1 MYNSTTEQ
9 KIKNIPTIG
18 DIDIDRIPQDLTRI
32 YAQIVSLRR
41 QVVDGTINFQ
51 DEDLVSGLT
60 LLRKLANN
68 LETILLTF
76 PEHDQ
81 KESIAFVAGT
91 ANNLIH
97 KMGLIN
103 EQNDAL
109 LEVDSI
115 SSYIAATVLFLIGN
129 SQADAAET
137 AISITEIQGEN
148 LVQQRLISC
157 IISLATGKLSK
168 ITDSNFNE
176 DEVIQGDF
184 QLTAL
189 NYLWRELGLGI
200 LNIAKRLVGQFNDE
214 QQNHF
219 DRVIELSVSAP
230 GIFDQ
235 RNIFSGPYRLAKLL
249 KILEEDIFN
258 RAVIDIP
265 PPPGVDPHS
274 WHDFLSKLAND
285 RPYLWENH
293 KDAVETD
300 FLTPGISA
308 VLTLPTG
315 AGKSTLSE
323 LKIASCLYS
332 GRKVIYL
339 VPTHALEDQV
349 NKNLRPLFA
358 EFESINIEFGS
369 EYTDFEEI
377 DDFPI
382 LVMTPERCLTFQNIN
397 PEFFENVGLVVFDEF
412 HLIHGTDIKKDRRA
426 IDAMYCLLSLFNLAK
441 NADYLLISAMVEN
454 GDEIASWITQI
465 TERECRLFN
474 SSWKPTRQLHGCLVF
489 EENEIIRLKNKIK
502 KDRRTYTT
510 KNPPSKLKK
519 DLVIEPLCF
528 YSLKNIWETVE
539 SNDYFKSQILN
550 HNVRLGISNQW
561 KLTSNRNDVAANL
574 AIHFS
579 NLGLKT
585 LVFVDDPR
593 ITNSTSRTIAEALNN
608 RENYYDQYVN
618 RKQSLIES
626 LRVELG
632 DIKHSYFNDC
642 KNVGVHHGLLLPLE
656 RTLIESYFKSA
667 NGSIALVATATLAQ
681 GINLP
686 AEIVIIAGDDRFD
699 EDGENRQRVNPHEL
713 LNAAG
718 RAGRAG
724 LSAQGAVILIPGDI
738 VTIQDSTISDRWWDL
753 KNEVFSKGD
762 QCLTIEDPLEYFL
775 DTMQENHEDLT
786 VDQTNI
792 LYRFKP
798 ENISDSDTKNLLS
811 KSFFAYKAANAGKME
826 QFNTQVRRLLD
837 RRNEL
842 DNLPEE
848 YLWQKEIG
856 IKTGVEPAIIYEL
869 GTAIEQHGI
878 EDLLSKSITELVDWF
893 FEWISTNVVFLEKI
907 FTKKSTID
915 QIKKATGLK
924 PEYPVSD
931 IVARLGILTN
941 TLKYYVMGMPLN
953 ELNDQIPDV
962 NRVDNLDY
970 LVKARNF
977 VNRLVPELS
986 FGFGLLSMVLTEK
999 AQQQGL
1005 EKQDIPWDIRI
1016 LASCIREGFD
1026 SSSKLFYK
1034 KNNRLSMRVETHLK
1048 FGDRIKAF
1056 GNSI

>member
-9 KIKNIPTIG
+9 KIKDIPSIG
-18 DIDIDRIPQDLTRI
+18 DININRLPQDLTRI

-41 QVVDGTINFQ
+41 QVVDGTINFH
-51 DEDLVSGLT
+51 DENLVSSLT

-68 LETILLTF
+68 LETMLLTF
-76 PEHDQ
+76 PEHEQ

-103 EQNDAL
+103 EQNEAL
-109 LEVDSI
+109 LGVDSI

-137 AISITEIQGEN
+137 AISITEIHSEN

-168 ITDSNFNE
+168 IADSNFSE
-176 DEVIQGDF
+176 DEVIQEDF
-184 QLTAL
+184 QQTAL

-200 LNIAKRLVGQFNDE
+200 LDIAKRLVGQSSKE
-214 QQNHF
+214 QNNHF
-219 DRVIELSVSAP
+219 DKVIELSISAP

-249 KILEEDIFN
+249 KILEGDIFN

-265 PPPGVDPHS
+265 PSPGVDSQP
-274 WHDFLSKLAND
+274 WYDFLSKLAKD

-293 KDAVETD
+293 KDAVETG

-332 GRKVIYL
+332 GRRVIYL

-358 EFESINIEFGS
+358 EFEPINIEFGG

-377 DDFPI
+377 ENFPI
-382 LVMTPERCLTFQNIN
+382 LVMTPERCLTFLNIN
-397 PEFFENVGLVVFDEF
+397 PEFFDSVGLVVFDEF
-412 HLIHGTDIKKDRRA
+412 HLIHGTDIKKDRRS
-426 IDAMYCLLSLFNLAK
+426 IDAMYCLLSLFTLATH
-441 NADYLLISAMVEN
+441 ADYLLISAMVEN
-454 GDEIASWITQI
+454 GDDIASWVAQI
-465 TERECRLFN
+465 TERECKVFN
-474 SSWKPTRQLHGCLVF
+474 STWKPTRQLHGCVIF
-489 EENEIIRLKNKIK
+489 EDNKITELKDKIKSYK
-502 KDRRTYTT
+502 KVATT
-510 KNPPSKLKK
+510 KAPSTKLLKE
-519 DLVIEPLCF
+519 LAIEPLCF
-528 YSLKNIWETVE
+528 FSLKNIWETDE
-539 SNDYFKSQILN
+539 GNDYFKSQVLN
-550 HNVRLGISNQW
+550 HRVLLTANKWWQ
-561 KLTSNRNDVAANL
+561 LTSNRNKVASNL
-574 AIHFS
+574 AIHFTS
-579 NLGLKT
+579 LGLKT

-593 ITNSTSRTIAEALNN
+593 ITNSTAMEIASAIKKRKNGYDEFIN
-608 RENYYDQYVN
+608 RYRILID
-618 RKQSLIES
+618 SLTH
-626 LRVELG
+626 ELG
-632 DIKHSYFNDC
+632 DLKYSYFNEC
-642 KNVGVHHGLLLPLE
+642 RNVGVHHGLLLPSE
-656 RTLIESYFKSA
+656 RSLIENYFKYS
-667 NGSIALVATATLAQ
+667 NGSTALVATATLAQ

-699 EDGENRQRVNPHEL
+699 EDGENRQRVKPHEL

-724 LSAQGAVILIPGDI
+724 LSSQGAVILIPGDI
-738 VTIQDSTISDRWWDL
+738 VTIQDSTISNRWWDL

-762 QCLTIEDPLEYFL
+762 QCLKVEDPLEYFL
-775 DTMQENHEDLT
+775 DTMQENHENLT

-811 KSFFAYKAANAGKME
+811 KSFYAYKVANAGTME

-856 IKTGVEPAIIYEL
+856 IKTGVEPSIIYEL
-869 GTAIEQHGI
+869 GTEIEQQGI

-893 FEWISTNVVFLEKI
+893 FGWISTNEDFLEKI
-907 FTKKSTID
+907 FTKKSTIN

-924 PEYPVSD
+924 PESPVSD
-931 IVARLGILTN
+931 IMPKLGILTN
-941 TLKYYVMGMPLN
+941 ILKYYVQGIPLN

-962 NRVDNLDY
+962 NRADNTGY

-977 VNRLVPELS
+977 VHRLVPELS

-999 AQQQGL
+999 AKQQGL

-1026 SSSKLFYK
+1026 SPSKLFYK
-1034 KNNRLSMRVETHLK
+1034 KNNRLSMRVETHLSYSAA
-1048 FGDRIKAF
+1048 R
-1056 GNSI
+1056 

>member
-9 KIKNIPTIG
+9 KIKGIPTIG
-18 DIDIDRIPQDLTRI
+18 DIDIDRLPQDLTRI

-60 LLRKLANN
+60 LLKKLANN

-76 PEHDQ
+76 PQHEQ
-81 KESIAFVAGT
+81 KESIAFVAAT

-97 KMGLIN
+97 KMGLFN
-103 EQNDAL
+103 EQNEVL

-137 AISITEIQGEN
+137 ALSITETNSEN
-148 LVQQRLISC
+148 LTQQRLISC
-157 IISLATGKLSK
+157 IISLATGKLAN

-176 DEVIQGDF
+176 DEIINEDYQ
-184 QLTAL
+184 QTAL

-200 LNIAKRLVGQFNDE
+200 INIANKLLGHYTEEN
-214 QQNHF
+214 QNHF
-219 DRVIELSVSAP
+219 DKVIELSISEP
-230 GIFDQ
+230 GLFEQ
-235 RNIFSGPYRLAKLL
+235 RSVFSGPYRLAKLL
-249 KILEEDIFN
+249 KILDEDIFN

-265 PPPGVDPHS
+265 TPVGVDPQP
-274 WHDFLSKLAND
+274 WFNFLSKLANE

-293 KDAVETD
+293 KEAVKTE
-300 FLTPGISA
+300 FLNPGISA

-323 LKIASCLYS
+323 MKIASCLYS
-332 GRKVIYL
+332 GKKVIYL

-349 NKNLRPLFA
+349 NKNLRSLFA
-358 EFESINIEFGS
+358 EFEPFNIEFGG

-377 DDFPI
+377 ENFPI
-382 LVMTPERCLTFQNIN
+382 VVMTPERCLTFLNIN
-397 PEFFENVGLVVFDEF
+397 PEFFDTVGLVVFDEF
-412 HLIHGTDIKKDRRA
+412 HLIHGTDIKKDRRS
-426 IDAMYCLLSLFNLAK
+426 IDAMYCLLSLFTLATD
-441 NADYLLISAMVEN
+441 ADYLLISAMVEN
-454 GDEIASWITQI
+454 GDDIASWISQI
-465 TERECRLFN
+465 TGRECKLFN

-489 EENEIIRLKNKIK
+489 EEDEIKKLNNKIREYSK
-502 KDRRTYTT
+502 TATT
-510 KNPPSKLKK
+510 KNPPATLKRE
-519 DLVIEPLCF
+519 LVIEPLCF
-528 YSLKNIWETVE
+528 YSLKNIWETIE
-539 SNDYFKSQILN
+539 DNDYLKSHVLN
-550 HNVRLGISNQW
+550 HNVLLGINNWWQ
-561 KLTSNRNDVAANL
+561 LTSNRNNIAANL
-574 AIHFS
+574 AIHFA
-579 NLGLKT
+579 NLGIKT

-593 ITNSTSRTIAEALNN
+593 IANSTSNTIADALHDKENN
-608 RENYYDQYVN
+608 YDEFINCNQE
-618 RKQSLIES
+618 LIEILS
-626 LRVELG
+626 LELG
-632 DIKHSYFNDC
+632 DFQHSFLNDC

-656 RTLIESYFKSA
+656 RTLIENYFKSPK
-667 NGSIALVATATLAQ
+667 GSIILVATATLAQ

-724 LSAQGAVILIPGDI
+724 LSSQGAVILIPGEI
-738 VTIQDSTISDRWWDL
+738 VTIKDSTISNRWWDL

-762 QCLTIEDPLEYFL
+762 QCLKLEDPLEYFL
-775 DTMQENHEDLT
+775 DTMQERHEDLT
-786 VDQTNI
+786 VDQINI

-798 ENISDSDTKNLLS
+798 ENMSDNATKNLLS
-811 KSFFAYKAANAGKME
+811 KSFYAYKAVNNGKTE
-826 QFNTQVRRLLD
+826 QFDTQVRRLLD

-856 IKTGVEPAIIYEL
+856 IKTGIEPSIIYDL
-869 GTAIEQHGI
+869 GNAIEKQGI
-878 EDLLSKSITELVDWF
+878 KDLLSKSITELIDWF
-893 FEWISTNVVFLEKI
+893 FDWVSTYDVNLEKI
-907 FTKKSTID
+907 FTKKSIID
-915 QIKKATGLK
+915 QIKKVIGMK
-924 PEYPVSD
+924 PESSVSD
-931 IVARLGILTN
+931 ILARLGILTN
-941 TLKYYVMGMPLN
+941 ILKHYVQGMPLN
-953 ELNDQIPDV
+953 ELNNQIPDV
-962 NRVDNLDY
+962 NRADNTGY
-970 LVKARNF
+970 LVKARIF

-986 FGFGLLSMVLTEK
+986 FGLGLLSLVLTEK
-999 AQQQGL
+999 ARQHGL
-1005 EKQDIPWDIRI
+1005 EKKDVPWDIRV

-1034 KNNRLSMRVETHLK
+1034 KNNQLLMRVQTHLK
-1048 FGDRIKAF
+1048 FDAKK
-1056 GNSI
+1056 

>member
-18 DIDIDRIPQDLTRI
+18 DIDINRLPQDLTRI

-51 DEDLVSGLT
+51 DENLISSLT

-68 LETILLTF
+68 LETILLSY
-76 PEHDQ
+76 PQHEQ
-81 KESIAFVAGT
+81 KESIAFVAAT

-103 EQNDAL
+103 EQNEAL
-109 LEVDSI
+109 LDVDSI

-129 SQADAAET
+129 SQADASET
-137 AISITEIQGEN
+137 ALSIAERQDKN
-148 LVQQRLISC
+148 LVQQRLIFC
-157 IISLATGKLSK
+157 IIGLATGKLSE
-168 ITDSNFNE
+168 ITNSNFNE
-176 DEVIQGDF
+176 DEIINEDYQ
-184 QLTAL
+184 QTAL

-200 LNIAKRLVGQFNDE
+200 INIAKKLLGQHNE
-214 QQNHF
+214 ENQNHF
-219 DRVIELSVSAP
+219 DKVIELSISEP
-230 GIFDQ
+230 GLFEQ
-235 RNIFSGPYRLAKLL
+235 RSIFSGPYRLAKLL

-265 PPPGVDPHS
+265 TPVGVDPQP
-274 WHDFLSKLAND
+274 WFNFLSALAKK

-293 KDAVETD
+293 KEAVKTE

-332 GRKVIYL
+332 GKKVIYL

-358 EFESINIEFGS
+358 EFEPINIEFGG

-377 DDFPI
+377 ENFPI
-382 LVMTPERCLTFQNIN
+382 VVMTPERCLTFLNIN
-397 PEFFENVGLVVFDEF
+397 PEFFDSVGLVVFDEF
-412 HLIHGTDIKKDRRA
+412 HLIHGTDIKKDRRS
-426 IDAMYCLLSLFNLAK
+426 IDAMYCLLSLFTLATH
-441 NADYLLISAMVEN
+441 ADYLLISAMVEN
-454 GDEIASWITQI
+454 GGDIASWLTQI
-465 TERECRLFN
+465 TGRECKLFN

-489 EENEIIRLKNKIK
+489 EEDEVARLNNKIREYSK
-502 KDRRTYTT
+502 TANT
-510 KNPPSKLKK
+510 KNPPATLKRE
-519 DLVIEPLCF
+519 LVIEPLCF

-539 SNDYFKSQILN
+539 DSDYYKSRILN
-550 HNVRLGISNQW
+550 HNVLLGINNW
-561 KLTSNRNDVAANL
+561 WNLTSNRNQIAANL

-579 NLGLKT
+579 KLGLKT

-593 ITNSTSRTIAEALNN
+593 IANSTSNAIANDLNERSN
-608 RENYYDQYVN
+608 NYNEFIDHNQELIN
-618 RKQSLIES
+618 SLCI
-626 LRVELG
+626 ELG
-632 DIKHSYFNDC
+632 DFKNSYFYDC
-642 KNVGVHHGLLLPLE
+642 KNVGVHHGLLLPIE
-656 RTLIESYFKSA
+656 RMLIENYFKSS
-667 NGSIALVATATLAQ
+667 NGSITLVATATLAQ

-686 AEIVIIAGDDRFD
+686 AEIVIIAGDDRFN
-699 EDGENRQRVNPHEL
+699 EDGDNRQRVNPHEL

-724 LSAQGAVILIPGDI
+724 HSSQGAVILIPGDI
-738 VTIQDSTISDRWWDL
+738 VTIKDSTISNRWWDL
-753 KNEVFSKGD
+753 KNDVFSKGD

-775 DTMQENHEDLT
+775 DEIQEISEHMT
-786 VDQTNI
+786 VEQANI
-792 LYRFKP
+792 LYKFKP
-798 ENISDSDTKNLLS
+798 ESISDSDTKNLLN
-811 KSFFAYKAANAGKME
+811 KSFYAYKVANSSKTELFDA
-826 QFNTQVRRLLD
+826 QVRRLLD

-856 IKTGVEPAIIYEL
+856 IKTGLEPSIIYEL
-869 GTAIEQHGI
+869 GVAIDRQGI

-893 FEWISTNVVFLEKI
+893 FEWISTNEVFLEKI
-907 FTKKSTID
+907 FSKKSTIN

-924 PEYPVSD
+924 AESSVPD
-931 IVARLGILTN
+931 IIPKIQILTN
-941 TLKYYVMGMPLN
+941 ILKYYVQGLPLN

-962 NRVDNLDY
+962 NKADNTGY

-999 AQQQGL
+999 ANQQGI
-1005 EKQDIPWDIRI
+1005 EKQDIPLDIKI

-1034 KNNRLSMRVETHLK
+1034 KKNKLLMRVETHLK
-1048 FGDRIKAF
+1048 FNISFR
-1056 GNSI
+1056 N

>member
-9 KIKNIPTIG
+9 KIKDIPKIG
-18 DIDIDRIPQDLTRI
+18 DIDIERLPQDLTRI

-51 DEDLVSGLT
+51 DKNLVSGLT

-68 LETILLTF
+68 LETMLLSF
-76 PEHDQ
+76 PQNEQ

-103 EQNDAL
+103 EQNEAF

-137 AISITEIQGEN
+137 AISISETQTKN
-148 LVQQRLISC
+148 LVQQRLIYC
-157 IISLATGKLSK
+157 IIALATGKLSE
-168 ITDSNFNE
+168 ITNSNFNE
-176 DEVIQGDF
+176 YEIKNEDYQQI
-184 QLTAL
+184 AL
-189 NYLWRELGLGI
+189 NYLWRELGIGI
-200 LNIAKRLVGQFNDE
+200 INIAKKLVGQHIEEN
-214 QQNHF
+214 QNHF
-219 DRVIELSVSAP
+219 DKVIELSISKP
-230 GIFDQ
+230 GIFEQ

-265 PPPGVDPHS
+265 TPQGVDPQH
-274 WHDFLSKLAND
+274 WFNFLSKLAKD

-293 KDAVETD
+293 KEAVKTN
-300 FLTPGISA
+300 FLTNGISA
-308 VLTLPTG
+308 VITLPTG

-323 LKIASCLYS
+323 LKIASCIYS

-358 EFESINIEFGS
+358 EFEPISIEFGS

-377 DDFPI
+377 ENFPI
-382 LVMTPERCLTFQNIN
+382 VVMTPERCLTFLNIN
-397 PEFFENVGLVVFDEF
+397 PEFFNSVGLVVFDEF

-426 IDAMYCLLSLFNLAK
+426 IDAMYCLLSIFNLAI

-454 GDEIASWITQI
+454 GNEIASWISKI
-465 TERECRLFN
+465 TERECEIFN
-474 SSWKPTRQLHGCLVF
+474 STWKPTRQLHGCLVF
-489 EENEIIRLKNKIK
+489 EDDKIIELNNKVQEHK
-502 KDRRTYTT
+502 KIATT
-510 KNPPSKLKK
+510 KAPPAALRRE
-519 DLVIEPLCF
+519 LNIEPLCF
-528 YSLKNIWETVE
+528 FSLKNIWETVE
-539 SNDYFKSQILN
+539 DHDYFKSQVLN
-550 HNVRLGISNQW
+550 HNVLLGINDWWQ
-561 KLTSNRNDVAANL
+561 LTSNRNNIAANL

-593 ITNSTSRTIAEALNN
+593 IANSTSNTIADALNERRN
-608 RENYYDQYVN
+608 QYDGFINHNQELIN
-618 RKQSLIES
+618 SLTI
-626 LRVELG
+626 ELG
-632 DIKHSYFNDC
+632 DFKHSYFNDC
-642 KNVGVHHGLLLPLE
+642 KNVGVHHGLLLPSE
-656 RTLIESYFKSA
+656 RILIENYFKSA
-667 NGSIALVATATLAQ
+667 NGSITLVATATLAQ

-724 LSAQGAVILIPGDI
+724 LSSQGAVILIPGDI
-738 VTIQDSTISDRWWDL
+738 VTIKDSTISNRWWDL

-775 DTMQENHEDLT
+775 DEIQETSEHLT
-786 VDQTNI
+786 VEQANI

-798 ENISDSDTKNLLS
+798 ESISDSDTKNLLS
-811 KSFFAYKAANAGKME
+811 KSLYAYKAANSSKTE
-826 QFNTQVRRLLD
+826 QFDAQVRRLLD

-842 DNLPEE
+842 DNLPEK
-848 YLWQKEIG
+848 YIWQKEIG
-856 IKTGVEPAIIYEL
+856 IKTGIEPSIIYEL
-869 GTAIEQHGI
+869 GDAIEKQGI
-878 EDLLSKSITELVDWF
+878 DDLLSKSIVELVDWF
-893 FEWISTNVVFLEKI
+893 FEWTSTNDMFLEKI

-924 PEYPVSD
+924 PESSVSD
-931 IVARLGILTN
+931 ILAKLGILASI
-941 TLKYYVMGMPLN
+941 LKYYIQGMSLKNLN
-953 ELNDQIPDV
+953 EQIPNV
-962 NRVDNLDY
+962 NRNDNTGY
-970 LVKARNF
+970 LIKARNF

-986 FGFGLLSMVLTEK
+986 FGLGLLSIVLTEK
-999 AQQQGL
+999 AKQEGI
-1005 EKQDIPWDIRI
+1005 EKPDIPWDIRI

-1034 KNNRLSMRVETHLK
+1034 KNNRLLMRVETHLT
-1048 FGDRIKAF
+1048 FGVQ
-1056 GNSI
+1056 

>member
-1 MYNSTTEQ
+1 MYNNTTEQ
-9 KIKNIPTIG
+9 KIKDIPTIG
-18 DIDIDRIPQDLTRI
+18 DIDIDRLPQDLTRI

-76 PEHDQ
+76 PQHEQ

-103 EQNDAL
+103 EQNEAL

-137 AISITEIQGEN
+137 AISITEMRSEN

-168 ITDSNFNE
+168 IADSNFNE
-176 DEVIQGDF
+176 DEVIQEEDF
-184 QLTAL
+184 QHTAL

-200 LNIAKRLVGQFNDE
+200 LSIAKKLVGEFNEE

-219 DRVIELSVSAP
+219 DRVIELSISAP

-265 PPPGVDPHS
+265 PPPGVDPHH
-274 WHDFLSKLAND
+274 WHDFLSKLAKD

-300 FLTPGISA
+300 FLTSGISA

-332 GRKVIYL
+332 GRRVIYL

-358 EFESINIEFGS
+358 EFEPINIEFGG

-377 DDFPI
+377 ENFPI
-382 LVMTPERCLTFQNIN
+382 VVMTPERCLTFLNIN
-397 PEFFENVGLVVFDEF
+397 PEFFDSVGLVVFDEF
-412 HLIHGTDIKKDRRA
+412 HLIHGTDIKKDRRS
-426 IDAMYCLLSLFNLAK
+426 IDAMYCLLSLFTLATH
-441 NADYLLISAMVEN
+441 ADYLLISAMVEN
-454 GDEIASWITQI
+454 GDDIASWVAQI
-465 TERECRLFN
+465 TGRECKVFN
-474 SSWKPTRQLHGCLVF
+474 STWKPTRQLHGCLAF
-489 EENEIIRLKNKIK
+489 EEEKIIELNNKVQEQRKIATTKTPPVRLKRELI
-502 KDRRTYTT
+502 
-510 KNPPSKLKK
+510 
-519 DLVIEPLCF
+519 IEPLCF
-528 YSLKNIWETVE
+528 FSLKNIWETVE
-539 SNDYFKSQILN
+539 DHDYFKSQVLN
-550 HNVRLGISNQW
+550 HNVLLGINNWWQ
-561 KLTSNRNDVAANL
+561 LTSNRNNIAANL

-593 ITNSTSRTIAEALNN
+593 IANSTSHTIADALND
-608 RENYYDQYVN
+608 RENKYDEYIN
-618 RKQSLIES
+618 RNQDLIKSLSI
-626 LRVELG
+626 ELG
-632 DIKHSYFNDC
+632 DFKYSFFNDC
-642 KNVGVHHGLLLPLE
+642 KNVGVHHGLLSPLE
-656 RTLIESYFKSA
+656 RTLIENYFKSA

-686 AEIVIIAGDDRFD
+686 AEVVIIAGDDRFD
-699 EDGENRQRVNPHEL
+699 EEGENRQRVDPHQL

-724 LSAQGAVILIPGDI
+724 LSSQGAVILIPGEI
-738 VTIQDSTISDRWWDL
+738 VTIRDSTISNRWWDL

-762 QCLTIEDPLEYFL
+762 QCLKIEDPLEYFL
-775 DTMQENHEDLT
+775 DEIQENSENMT
-786 VDQTNI
+786 VEQTNI

-798 ENISDSDTKNLLS
+798 ENMSDSETRNLLN
-811 KSFFAYKAANAGKME
+811 KSFYAYKAANIGKTE
-826 QFNTQVRRLLD
+826 QFNIQVRRLLD

-856 IKTGVEPAIIYEL
+856 IKTGIEPSIIYEL
-869 GTAIEQHGI
+869 GTAIEQQGI
-878 EDLLSKSITELVDWF
+878 EDLLSKSVTELVDWF
-893 FEWISTNVVFLEKI
+893 FEWISKKEIFLEKI

-915 QIKKATGLK
+915 QIKKVTGLK
-924 PEYPVSD
+924 AENLVSD
-931 IVARLGILTN
+931 IVARLGILADI
-941 TLKYYVMGMPLN
+941 LKYYVQGMPLN

-962 NRVDNLDY
+962 NRADNTGY

-999 AQQQGL
+999 AKQQGL

-1034 KNNRLSMRVETHLK
+1034 RNNRLSMRVETHLAYSAA
-1048 FGDRIKAF
+1048 R
-1056 GNSI
+1056 

>member
-1 MYNSTTEQ
+1 MYNSATEQ
-9 KIKNIPTIG
+9 KIKDIPTIG
-18 DIDIDRIPQDLTRI
+18 DIDIDRLPQDLTRI

-76 PEHDQ
+76 PQHEQ
-81 KESIAFVAGT
+81 KESVAFVAGT

-103 EQNDAL
+103 EQNEAL

-137 AISITEIQGEN
+137 AISITEIHSEN

-168 ITDSNFNE
+168 IADSNFNE
-176 DEVIQGDF
+176 DEVIQEDF
-184 QLTAL
+184 QQTAL

-200 LNIAKRLVGQFNDE
+200 INIAKRLVGQFNDE

-219 DRVIELSVSAP
+219 DRVIELSISAP
-230 GIFDQ
+230 DIFDQ

-265 PPPGVDPHS
+265 PPTGVDPHS
-274 WHDFLSKLAND
+274 WYDFLSKLAKD

-332 GRKVIYL
+332 GRRVIYL

-349 NKNLRPLFA
+349 NRNLRKLFD
-358 EFESINIEFGS
+358 EFEPINIKFGG

-377 DDFPI
+377 ESFPI
-382 LVMTPERCLTFQNIN
+382 LVMTPERCLTFLNIN
-397 PEFFENVGLVVFDEF
+397 PEFFDSVGLVIFDEF
-412 HLIHGTDIKKDRRA
+412 HLIHGTDIKKDRRS
-426 IDAMYCLLSLFNLAK
+426 IDAMYCLLSVFTLASH
-441 NADYLLISAMVEN
+441 ADYLLISAMVEN
-454 GDEIASWITQI
+454 GDEIASWVKQI
-465 TERECRLFN
+465 TKKECKVFN
-474 SSWKPTRQLHGCLVF
+474 STWKPTRQLHGCLVF
-489 EENEIIRLKNKIK
+489 DEDKILNLNRKIQQQRKNAVTKAPPAKLRRELII
-502 KDRRTYTT
+502 DA
-510 KNPPSKLKK
+510 
-519 DLVIEPLCF
+519 LCF
-528 YSLKNIWETVE
+528 FSLKNVWETD
-539 SNDYFKSQILN
+539 NNDDYFRSQVLS
-550 HNVRLGISNQW
+550 HSVFLGINNWWQ
-561 KLTSNRNDVAANL
+561 LTSNRNNVAAML

-593 ITNSTSRTIAEALNN
+593 ITNSTSRTIAEALND
-608 RENYYDQYVN
+608 RENSYDEYIHRNQD
-618 RKQSLIES
+618 LIES
-626 LRVELG
+626 IRIELG
-632 DIKHSYFNDC
+632 DFKHSFFTDC

-656 RTLIESYFKSA
+656 RTLIENYFKST
-667 NGSIALVATATLAQ
+667 NGAIALVATATLAQ

-724 LSAQGAVILIPGDI
+724 LSSQGAVILIPGDI
-738 VTIQDSTISDRWWDL
+738 VTIKDSTISDRWWDL

-762 QCLTIEDPLEYFL
+762 QCLKIEDPLEYFL
-775 DTMQENHEDLT
+775 DTMQENNEDLT
-786 VDQTNI
+786 VDQKNI

-798 ENISDSDTKNLLS
+798 ENISHIDTKNLLN
-811 KSFFAYKAANAGKME
+811 KSFYAYKAANNGKSE
-826 QFNTQVRRLLD
+826 QFNMQVRRLLD
-837 RRNEL
+837 RINEL
-842 DNLPEE
+842 YNLSEE

-856 IKTGVEPAIIYEL
+856 IKTGVEPLIIYEL
-869 GTAIEQHGI
+869 GNAIEQRGI
-878 EDLLSKSITELVDWF
+878 ENLLSKSITELIDWF
-893 FEWISTNVVFLEKI
+893 FEWISTNEVFIEKI

-915 QIKKATGLK
+915 QIKKSIGLK
-924 PEYPVSD
+924 SESSVSD
-931 IVARLGILTN
+931 VLSKIGILADI
-941 TLKYYVMGMPLN
+941 LKYYVQGIPLN
-953 ELNDQIPDV
+953 ELNDKIPDV
-962 NRVDNLDY
+962 SRADNTGY

-977 VNRLVPELS
+977 VNRLAPELS

-999 AQQQGL
+999 ANQEEG
-1005 EKQDIPWDIRI
+1005 KQNIPWDIRV

-1026 SSSKLFYK
+1026 YSLKLFYK
-1034 KNNRLSMRVETHLK
+1034 KNNKLLMRVETHLLYNNEFK
-1048 FGDRIKAF
+1048 
-1056 GNSI
+1056 

>member
-1 MYNSTTEQ
+1 MYNSNTEE
-9 KIKNIPTIG
+9 KIKSIPTIG
-18 DIDIDRIPQDLTRI
+18 EIDIDRLPQDLTRI
-32 YAQIVSLRR
+32 YAQIISLRR
-41 QVVDGTINFQ
+41 QIVDGTINFQ

-60 LLRKLANN
+60 LIRKLANN

-76 PEHDQ
+76 PQHEQ

-97 KMGLIN
+97 KMGLVN
-103 EQNDAL
+103 EQNEAL
-109 LEVDSI
+109 LEIDFI
-115 SSYIAATVLFLIGN
+115 SSYIAATILFLIGN

-137 AISITEIQGEN
+137 AISIIEKPSEN

-168 ITDSNFNE
+168 IADSNFNE
-176 DEVIQGDF
+176 EEVIQEDL
-184 QLTAL
+184 QETAV

-200 LNIAKRLVGQFNDE
+200 LSIAKKLVGEFNGE

-219 DRVIELSVSAP
+219 DRVIELSISAP
-230 GIFDQ
+230 GIFNQ

-258 RAVIDIP
+258 RAVIDIL
-265 PPPGVDPHS
+265 PPPGVDPRP
-274 WHDFLSKLAND
+274 WYDFLSKLAKD

-293 KDAVETD
+293 KDAVETG

-349 NKNLRPLFA
+349 NKNLRLLFA
-358 EFESINIEFGS
+358 EFESVNIEFGS

-377 DDFPI
+377 ENFPI
-382 LVMTPERCLTFQNIN
+382 VIMTPERCLTFININ
-397 PEFFENVGLVVFDEF
+397 PEFFDSVGLVVFDEF
-412 HLIHGTDIKKDRRA
+412 HLIHGNDIKKDRRA
-426 IDAMYCLLSLFNLAK
+426 IDAMYCLLSLFTLSTQ
-441 NADYLLISAMVEN
+441 ADYLLISAMVEN
-454 GDEIASWITQI
+454 GYDIASWVTQI
-465 TERECRLFN
+465 TGRECKVFN
-474 SSWKPTRQLHGCLVF
+474 SKWKPTRQLHGCLVF
-489 EENEIIRLKNKIK
+489 EEEKIIELKNKVQEQNK
-502 KDRRTYTT
+502 VATT
-510 KNPPSKLKK
+510 KTPPAKLKNE
-519 DLVIEPLCF
+519 LLIEPLCF
-528 YSLKNIWETVE
+528 FSLKNIWETE
-539 SNDYFKSQILN
+539 EDHDYLKSQVLN
-550 HNVRLGISNQW
+550 HNVLLGINSWWQ
-561 KLTSNRNDVAANL
+561 LTSNRNNIAANL

-593 ITNSTSRTIAEALNN
+593 IANSTSYTIAKALND
-608 RENYYDQYVN
+608 RENNYDDYINHNQDLI
-618 RKQSLIES
+618 KSLS
-626 LRVELG
+626 LELG
-632 DIKHSYFNDC
+632 DFKHSFFNDY
-642 KNVGVHHGLLLPLE
+642 KNVGVHHGLLLSLE
-656 RTLIESYFKSA
+656 RTLIENYFKSA

-686 AEIVIIAGDDRFD
+686 SEIVIIAGDDRFD
-699 EDGENRQRVNPHEL
+699 EEGENRQRVDPHEL

-724 LSAQGAVILIPGDI
+724 LSSQGAVILIPGEI
-738 VTIQDSTISDRWWDL
+738 VTIRDSAISKRWWDL

-762 QCLTIEDPLEYFL
+762 QCLKIEDPLEYFL
-775 DTMQENHEDLT
+775 DEMQESSEHLT
-786 VDQTNI
+786 VEQANI

-798 ENISDSDTKNLLS
+798 ENISESYTRNLLS
-811 KSFFAYKAANAGKME
+811 KSFYAYKAANTGKTE
-826 QFNTQVRRLLD
+826 LFNTQVRRLLD

-842 DNLPEE
+842 DNLPVE

-856 IKTGVEPAIIYEL
+856 IKTGIEPSIIYEL
-869 GTAIEQHGI
+869 GTAIEKQGI
-878 EDLLSKSITELVDWF
+878 EDLLSKSITELVEWF
-893 FEWISTNVVFLEKI
+893 FEWINKNKISLEKI

-915 QIKKATGLK
+915 QIKKVIGLK
-924 PEYPVSD
+924 PESSVSD
-931 IVARLGILTN
+931 IITKIEILTN
-941 TLKYYVMGMPLN
+941 ILKNYIQGMPLN

-962 NRVDNLDY
+962 NRADNTGY

-986 FGFGLLSMVLTEK
+986 FGLGLLSMVLAEK
-999 AQQQGL
+999 AKQQGL
-1005 EKQDIPWDIRI
+1005 EKEDIPWDIRV

-1034 KNNRLSMRVETHLK
+1034 KNSRLLMRVETHLT
-1048 FGDRIKAF
+1048 FGAQK
-1056 GNSI
+1056 

>member
-9 KIKNIPTIG
+9 KIKDIPKIG
-18 DIDIDRIPQDLTRI
+18 DIDIDRLPQDLTRI

-41 QVVDGTINFQ
+41 QVVDGIINFQ

-60 LLRKLANN
+60 LLRKLSNN

-76 PEHDQ
+76 PQHEQ

-103 EQNDAL
+103 KKNEAL

-137 AISITEIQGEN
+137 ALSITETNSEN
-148 LVQQRLISC
+148 LTQQRLISC
-157 IISLATGKLSK
+157 IISLATGRLSN
-168 ITDSNFNE
+168 IADSNFNE
-176 DEVIQGDF
+176 DEVIQEKDF
-184 QLTAL
+184 QQTAL

-200 LNIAKRLVGQFNDE
+200 VDIAKRLIGQSNEE
-214 QQNHF
+214 QQPHF
-219 DRVIELSVSAP
+219 DRVIQLSILEL

-235 RNIFSGPYRLAKLL
+235 RSIFSGPYRLAKLL

-265 PPPGVDPHS
+265 TPVGVDPQP
-274 WHDFLSKLAND
+274 WFNFLSKLAKE

-293 KDAVETD
+293 KEAVKTE
-300 FLTPGISA
+300 FLNPGISA

-332 GRKVIYL
+332 GKKVIYL

-349 NKNLRPLFA
+349 NKNLRPIFA
-358 EFESINIEFGS
+358 EFEPINIEFGG

-377 DDFPI
+377 ENFPI
-382 LVMTPERCLTFQNIN
+382 VVMTPERCLTFLNIN
-397 PEFFENVGLVVFDEF
+397 PEFFDSVGLVVFDEF
-412 HLIHGTDIKKDRRA
+412 HLIHGTDIKKDRRS
-426 IDAMYCLLSLFNLAK
+426 IDAMYCLLSLFTLATH
-441 NADYLLISAMVEN
+441 ADYLLISAMVEN
-454 GDEIASWITQI
+454 GDDIASWISQI
-465 TERECRLFN
+465 TGRECKLFN

-489 EENEIIRLKNKIK
+489 EENEIERLNNKIREYRKTATTNNPPARLK
-502 KDRRTYTT
+502 RE
-510 KNPPSKLKK
+510 
-519 DLVIEPLCF
+519 LVIEPLCF
-528 YSLKNIWETVE
+528 FSLKNIWETVE
-539 SNDYFKSQILN
+539 NSDYYKSRILN
-550 HNVRLGISNQW
+550 HNILLGINKW
-561 KLTSNRNDVAANL
+561 WNLTSNRNKIAADL
-574 AIHFS
+574 AIHFA

-585 LVFVDDPR
+585 LVFVDDPK
-593 ITNSTSRTIAEALNN
+593 IANSTSSDIATALNERN
-608 RENYYDQYVN
+608 NNYNEFIDHN
-618 RKQSLIES
+618 KELINSLCI
-626 LRVELG
+626 ELG
-632 DIKHSYFNDC
+632 DFQNSYFYDC
-642 KNVGVHHGLLLPLE
+642 KNVGVHHGLLLPIE
-656 RTLIESYFKSA
+656 RMLIENYFKSS

-686 AEIVIIAGDDRFD
+686 AEIVIIAGDDRFNK
-699 EDGENRQRVNPHEL
+699 DGDNRQRVNPHEL

-724 LSAQGAVILIPGDI
+724 HSSQGAVILIPGDI
-738 VTIQDSTISDRWWDL
+738 VTIENSTISNRWWDL
-753 KNEVFSKGD
+753 KNDVFSKGD

-775 DTMQENHEDLT
+775 DEIQEIGEHLT
-786 VDQTNI
+786 VEQANI
-792 LYRFKP
+792 LYKFKP
-798 ENISDSDTKNLLS
+798 ESISENDTKNLLS
-811 KSFFAYKAANAGKME
+811 KSFYAYKISNSSNTE
-826 QFNTQVRRLLD
+826 LFDTQVRRLLD

-856 IKTGVEPAIIYEL
+856 IKTGIEPLIIYEL
-869 GTAIEQHGI
+869 GAAIEKQGI
-878 EDLLSKSITELVDWF
+878 EDLFSKSISELVDWYF
-893 FEWISTNVVFLEKI
+893 GWISTNEDFLEKI

-915 QIKKATGLK
+915 QIKKAIGLK
-924 PEYPVSD
+924 PESLISD
-931 IVARLGILTN
+931 ILPKLAILTDI
-941 TLKYYVMGMPLN
+941 LKNYIRGIPLN
-953 ELNDQIPDV
+953 ELNNQIPDV
-962 NRVDNLDY
+962 NRADNTGY

-977 VNRLVPELS
+977 ANRLVPELS
-986 FGFGLLSMVLTEK
+986 FGLGLLSMVITEK
-999 AQQQGL
+999 AKQQGL
-1005 EKQDIPWDIRI
+1005 GKQDIPWDIRV

-1034 KNNRLSMRVETHLK
+1034 KNNRLEMRVETHLTFDAQK
-1048 FGDRIKAF
+1048 
-1056 GNSI
+1056 